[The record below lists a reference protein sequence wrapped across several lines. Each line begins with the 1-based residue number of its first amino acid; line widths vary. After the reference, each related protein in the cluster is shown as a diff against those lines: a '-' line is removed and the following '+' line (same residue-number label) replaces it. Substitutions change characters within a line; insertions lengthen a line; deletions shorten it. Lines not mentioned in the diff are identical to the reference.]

1 MVSKPYS
8 PTRNPIARA
17 IHYIVIAAIVITVA
31 MWISDYIH
39 TWIDFA
45 ARERQR
51 TEQPAASRRT
61 SYIMPITCQRPGSG
75 Q

>member
-8 PTRNPIARA
+8 PTRNPIAHA
-17 IHYIVIAAIVITVA
+17 IHYIVIAAIVITVT
-31 MWISDYIH
+31 MWISEYII
-39 TWIDFA
+39 TWVDFA

-61 SYIMPITCQRPGSG
+61 PYITPITCQRPGTG